1 MFGFILITITTLMQA
16 YIFVRAAS
24 VPFVRRYIPRWWLV
38 LTAVVTWAVFLAG
51 RVYGHHGTGPAAV
64 LSEFFGMNWLGAI
77 FLTFTLLLAVD
88 AVTLFGLLFRRSAPH
103 LRGWALA
110 AGIFLSLAAL
120 VQGMRPPVVTDYRV
134 DLPGLPAK
142 LDGTVITAVSDMHLG
157 SLLGRKWL
165 SGRLAQI
172 RATNP
177 DMIVFLGDIFEGHG
191 LETDTTARLF
201 RQLHSRLG
209 VWAVAGNHEFY
220 SHGDSGFKQMEQAGF
235 AVLRNEWREIAP
247 GLILAGVDD
256 LSHHQRKN
264 QTDDPVSRALDGR
277 PRDAT
282 ILLSHSPLEYE
293 KAAALGVGLMLSG
306 HTHNGQIW
314 PFNYLVRLRY
324 PMTAG
329 RYRINGMDLIVC
341 RGTGTWGPRMRLW
354 QPGEILRITL
364 NSGQTP

>member
-235 AVLRNEWREIAP
+235 TVLRNEWREIAP

-256 LSHHQRKN
+256 LSHHHDN
-264 QTDDPVSRALDGR
+264 GTGDLVGRALAGR
-277 PRDAT
+277 PRGAT

-293 KAAALGVGLMLSG
+293 KAAALGAGLMLCG
-306 HTHNGQIW
+306 HTHAGQIW

-329 RYRINGMDLIVC
+329 RYRINGMNLIVC